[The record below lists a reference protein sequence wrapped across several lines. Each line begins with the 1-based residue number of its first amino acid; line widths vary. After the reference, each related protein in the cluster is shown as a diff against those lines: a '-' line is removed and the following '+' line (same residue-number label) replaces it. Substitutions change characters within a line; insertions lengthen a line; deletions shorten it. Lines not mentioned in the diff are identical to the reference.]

1 MAMMSLF
8 EIIQGDPNDPSSQ
21 FQGVI
26 DHLGPRL
33 NTDVDRQGDPSRLQ
47 EIDPNNLFDDVNNQD
62 TNMSNGT
69 LVPAANSE
77 YNLICSD
84 LQTKL
89 KLDPAHLSI
98 ALATSKCHPDARH
111 MNTIFAMGAFH
122 QLTIPLTST
131 SVANH
136 QFDERFKVQLT
147 HCVCDQIP
155 IGLTTTRSIAFPND
169 ARRLRHPLTTSM
181 NPEDNFRIGDH
192 ATIDQ
197 VDEWLRAAMAS
208 HRSASESLTSSFEV
222 DDVDIVGSC
231 STSTTDSVNQR
242 SQQNSRPSVG
252 STAAATTPAN
262 TGTQDQQVSDPNDDK
277 IKINLEYKLHVPK
290 KNKKQTSTQRKRK
303 ATTTASAQNYT
314 KLSSTPGSLSFL
326 WPELDTNL
334 GGFKAAAIAAI
345 KEGAPKGTGAV
356 AELREKENKVFWY
369 VEIPHGG
376 IFQAKNKTN
385 LKDDSVFAEFLVEC
399 KHPRQGRIFTIKIFQ
414 PDPKVVA
421 EQQEALEDLNSDG
434 EDDEVQVPTTGAV
447 NSSEVIGNTQTLMA
461 THMPC
466 ERLTGSSD
474 LLVMIDPANSDRF
487 IPLTQERISL
497 WARTMVVNKEVTFTN
512 PPNSPPFKFITA
524 DEYHKFAHRDKSR
537 SPERSASQN
546 RISSA
551 SPQTPQAASSNP
563 TTSNTNA
570 GGSLNEFPTNHPNL
584 SPASHFNA
592 MHLGGY
598 LGGPM
603 SWMAAPPPWA
613 MGGFSQNMMN
623 AYAGMAPQ
631 NPAFLPGHLNNMPSQ
646 GAQNSMPQG
655 FPIPSYFNN
664 QAPPFNNQAPPSS
677 PVPSDEH
684 LDLDDYLRYCHVNV
698 SSQIVRDAFDSLG
711 ISHYTDFENFDVPEL
726 QEAGLKLAN
735 ARALKINMKKYER
748 HLRSV
753 RRRTE

>member
-1 MAMMSLF
+1 
-8 EIIQGDPNDPSSQ
+8 
-21 FQGVI
+21 
-26 DHLGPRL
+26 
-33 NTDVDRQGDPSRLQ
+33 
-47 EIDPNNLFDDVNNQD
+47 
-62 TNMSNGT
+62 
-69 LVPAANSE
+69 
-77 YNLICSD
+77 
-84 LQTKL
+84 
-89 KLDPAHLSI
+89 
-98 ALATSKCHPDARH
+98 
-111 MNTIFAMGAFH
+111 
-122 QLTIPLTST
+122 
-131 SVANH
+131 
-136 QFDERFKVQLT
+136 
-147 HCVCDQIP
+147 CVCDQIP

-222 DDVDIVGSC
+222 DDVDIV
-231 STSTTDSVNQR
+231 VLAQL
-242 SQQNSRPSVG
+242 RPPIPLTNVLS
-252 STAAATTPAN
+252 
-262 TGTQDQQVSDPNDDK
+262 K
-277 IKINLEYKLHVPK
+277 ILDHRWALLLLRQPLPTLAPKINKLATRMTIKSKSTLNTSFTYPK
-290 KNKKQTSTQRKRK
+290 RIKKQTSTQRKRK

-314 KLSSTPGSLSFL
+314 KLSSTPGLLSFL

-385 LKDDSVFAEFLVEC
+385 LKDDSVFAEC

-434 EDDEVQVPTTGAV
+434 EDDKVQVPTTGAV
-447 NSSEVIGNTQTLMA
+447 NSSEVIG
-461 THMPC
+461 THP
-466 ERLTGSSD
+466 
-474 LLVMIDPANSDRF
+474 N
-487 IPLTQERISL
+487 ERISL

-631 NPAFLPGHLNNMPSQ
+631 NPAFLPGHLNNMPPQ

>member
-1 MAMMSLF
+1 
-8 EIIQGDPNDPSSQ
+8 
-21 FQGVI
+21 
-26 DHLGPRL
+26 
-33 NTDVDRQGDPSRLQ
+33 
-47 EIDPNNLFDDVNNQD
+47 
-62 TNMSNGT
+62 
-69 LVPAANSE
+69 
-77 YNLICSD
+77 
-84 LQTKL
+84 
-89 KLDPAHLSI
+89 
-98 ALATSKCHPDARH
+98 
-111 MNTIFAMGAFH
+111 
-122 QLTIPLTST
+122 
-131 SVANH
+131 
-136 QFDERFKVQLT
+136 
-147 HCVCDQIP
+147 
-155 IGLTTTRSIAFPND
+155 
-169 ARRLRHPLTTSM
+169 M

-222 DDVDIVGSC
+222 DDVDIVGSR

-262 TGTQDQQVSDPNDDK
+262 TGTQDQQVSDLNDDK

-290 KNKKQTSTQRKRK
+290 KNKKQTSTQRKQK

-314 KLSSTPGSLSFL
+314 KLSSTPGLLSFL
-326 WPELDTNL
+326 WPESDTNL

-385 LKDDSVFAEFLVEC
+385 LKDDSVFAEC

-447 NSSEVIGNTQTLMA
+447 NSSEVIGNTRTLMA

-487 IPLTQERISL
+487 IPLTQEQISL

-631 NPAFLPGHLNNMPSQ
+631 NPAFLPGHLNNMPPQ

-753 RRRTE
+753 SSPHRIAHIIKYLP